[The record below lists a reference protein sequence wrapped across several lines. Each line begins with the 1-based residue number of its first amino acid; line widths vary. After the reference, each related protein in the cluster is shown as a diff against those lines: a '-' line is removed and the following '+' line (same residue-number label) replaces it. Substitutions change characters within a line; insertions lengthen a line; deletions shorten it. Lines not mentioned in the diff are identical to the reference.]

1 MSEEVLGMIVGAESA
16 HQVWK
21 SLEEQLLPMTKEKIV
36 YLTDRLMNLKKGSLT
51 IDEYIKNS
59 KLFVIV

>member
-1 MSEEVLGMIVGAESA
+1 MPEEVLGMIVRAESG

-36 YLTDRLMNLKKGSLT
+36 YLPDRLINLKKGSLT
-51 IDEYIKNS
+51 INEYI
-59 KLFVIV
+59 